1 MSQSSGGKILKIL
14 GGILVII
21 LGLWLIHALFFNSGN
36 GLSIGIR
43 GGYNGSHFNMGIG
56 MGSGV
61 GTAGTI
67 SFILMLLIKV
77 LFVLFI
83 VGLVAGIAVAISR
96 YLFTAED
103 VQQIKSTFTGK
114 KTVVAKE
121 VCSICGKELEDE
133 WKVCPHCGKE
143 K

>member
-1 MSQSSGGKILKIL
+1 MSQSNGGKILKIL
-14 GGILVII
+14 GGILLLI
-21 LGLWLIHALFFNSGN
+21 LGLWLVHALFFNSGN

-43 GGYNGSHFNMGIG
+43 SGYNGSHFNMGVG
-56 MGSGV
+56 MGYGV

-67 SFILMLLIKV
+67 SIILMFLIKV

-83 VGLVAGIAVAISR
+83 VGLVAGIAVTIAK

-103 VQQIKSTFTGK
+103 VQKIKSTFTGK
-114 KTVVAKE
+114 KTMVVKE
-121 VCSICGKELEDE
+121 SCSICGKELEDE

>member
-14 GGILVII
+14 GGILLII
-21 LGLWLIHALFFNSGN
+21 LGLWLVHALFFNSGN
-36 GLSIGIR
+36 VLSIGVR
-43 GGYNGSHFNMGIG
+43 GGYNGNHLNMGIG
-56 MGSGV
+56 MGYGA

-67 SFILMLLIKV
+67 SLILIFLIKA

-83 VGLVAGIAVAISR
+83 VGLVAGLAIAVNK
-96 YLFTAED
+96 YLFTEED

-114 KTVVAKE
+114 KTVVVKE
-121 VCSICGKELEDE
+121 VCSICGKELEDK

>member
-1 MSQSSGGKILKIL
+1 MGQSSGGKILKIL
-14 GGILVII
+14 GSILLII

-43 GGYNGSHFNMGIG
+43 GGYNGSHFNMGLG
-56 MGSGV
+56 MGYGA
-61 GTAGTI
+61 GTSGTI
-67 SFILMLLIKV
+67 SVILMFLVKI

-83 VGLVAGIAVAISR
+83 VGLVAGIAIAVKK
-96 YLFTAED
+96 YLFTEED

-114 KTVVAKE
+114 KTVVVKE

-133 WKVCPHCGKE
+133 WKLCPHCGKE